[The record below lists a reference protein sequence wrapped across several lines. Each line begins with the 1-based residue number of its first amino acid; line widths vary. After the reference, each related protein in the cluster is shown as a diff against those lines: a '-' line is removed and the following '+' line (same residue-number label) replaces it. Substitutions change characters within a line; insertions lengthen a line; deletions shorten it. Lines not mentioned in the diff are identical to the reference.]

1 MRRMVRPPCTHG
13 QQSDLPHTSCLVLVD
28 AKLSPLPSKLTTDQ
42 CIFPLWAT
50 KILFTISSVAVWVVC
65 YVGFDRDIV
74 GKMQDGKVD
83 GGIPNPTLWQLC
95 ITSRTLVP
103 IASPPTTTMHH
114 RPTHTIPTSTIN
126 ILNPQPFTID
136 LLLYNTSYCIETR

>member
-114 RPTHTIPTSTIN
+114 ASSTNIYDTVPNRPSTSS
-126 ILNPQPFTID
+126 ILNRSPST
-136 LLLYNTSYCIETR
+136 YYCITLHIV